1 VAVIVALPTVI
12 SFFFLSAV
20 FCDVSLIVSQP
31 VGMVTPALKSMR
43 FKTYTLF

>member
-1 VAVIVALPTVI
+1 VALPT
-12 SFFFLSAV
+12 SDKLLFLSAV